1 MSLRDWIDFSA
12 WRLISQHL
20 TGVLPAI
27 LGFKF
32 LAWVVDR
39 GFSEGTLKS
48 MILLMDGVVL
58 VGLLAA
64 FGWSALIIA
73 WSRRKDQNGV
83 ENCFV
88 VA

>member
-20 TGVLPAI
+20 TAVLPAI

-32 LAWVVDR
+32 LVWLVDW
-39 GFSEGTLKS
+39 GFPEGTLKS
-48 MILLMDGVVL
+48 IILLMDGVVL
-58 VGLLAA
+58 IGLLAL
-64 FGWSALIIA
+64 FGWSALTVA
-73 WSRRKDQNGV
+73 WSRRQNQNGV